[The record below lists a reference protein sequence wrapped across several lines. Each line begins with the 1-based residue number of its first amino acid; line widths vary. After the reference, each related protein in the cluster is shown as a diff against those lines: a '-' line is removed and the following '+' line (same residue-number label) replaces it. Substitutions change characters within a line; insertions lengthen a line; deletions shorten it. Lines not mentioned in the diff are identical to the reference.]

1 MYFQYHLS
9 YYTRLSIHIQA
20 ENKLINKKIYVY
32 KSKIYGKIYNE
43 ELIMRTLSRWN
54 KLYVKPVS
62 LFYSQIIIALIK
74 LNIYSER
81 HDIS

>member
-1 MYFQYHLS
+1 MFMYFQYHLS

-43 ELIMRTLSRWN
+43 EYKYIN
-54 KLYVKPVS
+54 KKVRK
-62 LFYSQIIIALIK
+62 I
-74 LNIYSER
+74 
-81 HDIS
+81 